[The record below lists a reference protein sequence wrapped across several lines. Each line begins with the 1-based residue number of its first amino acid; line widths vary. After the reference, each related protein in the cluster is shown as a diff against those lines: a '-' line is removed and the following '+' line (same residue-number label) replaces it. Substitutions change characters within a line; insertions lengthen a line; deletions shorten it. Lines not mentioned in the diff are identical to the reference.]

1 MSQRPGAEE
10 TSETPA
16 WERLAREAMA
26 PPEAE
31 LERGSLQQL
40 LTFEVEG
47 APYAVPVE
55 RVREIVRMRP
65 ITPVPQV
72 PDAVRGVISLRG
84 EIVQVI
90 DARRR
95 LGSAPQE
102 PTSTSRIVM
111 VDDAEGS
118 LSGLLVD
125 AVTGVLRVD
134 ESALR
139 PTSSEAGAVASLC
152 PHDGR
157 FVSML
162 DLERVLNVD
171 AGL

>member
-1 MSQRPGAEE
+1 
-10 TSETPA
+10 
-16 WERLAREAMA
+16 MA
-26 PPEAE
+26 PPESE

-55 RVREIVRMRP
+55 RVREIVRIRP

-90 DARRR
+90 DTRRR
-95 LGSAPQE
+95 LGSNGLVSNGLGSTGSGSNAHE
-102 PTSTSRIVM
+102 PASTSRIVI
-111 VDDAEGS
+111 VDDAEGC

-125 AVTGVLRVD
+125 AVCGVMRVD
-134 ESALR
+134 ESDLR
-139 PTSSEAGAVASLC
+139 PTSSEAGAVSSLC

-162 DLERVLNVD
+162 DLERVLDVD

>member
-10 TSETPA
+10 ASGTPA

-26 PPEAE
+26 PPAGE
-31 LERGSLQQL
+31 LARGRLQQL

-47 APYAVPVE
+47 APYAVPVA
-55 RVREIVRMRP
+55 RVREIVRIRP

-95 LGSAPQE
+95 LGSTPQE
-102 PTSTSRIVM
+102 PTSASRIVI

-125 AVTGVLRVD
+125 AVSGVLRVD

>member
-1 MSQRPGAEE
+1 VSQRTGGTE

-16 WERLAREAMA
+16 WERLAREAME
-26 PPEAE
+26 PPQ
-31 LERGSLQQL
+31 LEPVHGNLQQL

-55 RVREIVRMRP
+55 RVREIVRIRP

-84 EIVQVI
+84 DIVQVI
-90 DARRR
+90 DARLR
-95 LGSAPQE
+95 LGSTPQE
-102 PTSTSRIVM
+102 PTPTSRIVI

-125 AVTGVLRVD
+125 AVSGVLRVD
-134 ESALR
+134 EGELR
-139 PTSSEAGAVASLC
+139 PTSSEAGAVSSLC